1 MRQFFIFLAIIL
13 CYFSSAQKKEKIY
26 GNEPPYEQA
35 DVFPQYKSGEVGF
48 RTELY
53 SNLNFSKID
62 LTKDHYTKLEFIIEK
77 DGSMSNIKSSGDD
90 SAFNSE
96 VVYAVKKIKTSW
108 KGAENE
114 GKTVRY
120 HVNTSV
126 SKYVIPKGTNSAPNM
141 FGKKKID
148 TQELYE
154 RVEQLPHY
162 RGGISRFKEL
172 IASELGETVANYPF
186 TARFVV
192 ELDGS
197 LSAVEI
203 LGEQDDKNAKIKEV
217 IEKHQIKWFPAMVG
231 GRNVRFRFPVKF

>member
-126 SKYVIPKGTNSAPNM
+126 SKSVIPRGTNNAPNM

-148 TQELYE
+148 TQKLYE
-154 RVEQLPHY
+154 RVGQQPYY

-172 IASELGETVANYPF
+172 ITSELGETIEDYPF
-186 TARFVV
+186 TARFIV

-197 LSAVEI
+197 LSAIEI
-203 LGEQDDKNAKIKEV
+203 LGDQEDKNAKIKDI
-217 IEKHQIKWFPAMVG
+217 IEKHEAKWLPAKFEG
-231 GRNVRFRFPVKF
+231 QDVRFRFSVKF